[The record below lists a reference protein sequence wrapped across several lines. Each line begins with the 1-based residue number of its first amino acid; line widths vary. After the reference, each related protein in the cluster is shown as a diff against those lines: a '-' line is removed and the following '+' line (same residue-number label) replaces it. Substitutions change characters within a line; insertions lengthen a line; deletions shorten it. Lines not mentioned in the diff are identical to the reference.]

1 MPTKPPAKPTAV
13 SFTVSNTSTPE
24 LLRSARYNF
33 CVSTSNQLISTLHRA
48 LGLTS
53 RPTTLPRHGS
63 LVGSTVGGGGTCGST
78 RTPPWMTQL
87 DVIRFPLTP
96 KSALLSDAESARAIP
111 MPAIRTAA
119 KTNEDDLK

>member
-1 MPTKPPAKPTAV
+1 MPTNPPAKPTAV

-33 CVSTSNQLISTLHRA
+33 CVSTSNQLMSTLQRA

-53 RPTTLPRHGS
+53 RATTLSWQG
-63 LVGSTVGGGGTCGST
+63 LVAVVGGGGTCG
-78 RTPPWMTQL
+78 RTNTPLVMTHV

-96 KSALLSDAESARAIP
+96 KSAELSDSESGR
-111 MPAIRTAA
+111 
-119 KTNEDDLK
+119 